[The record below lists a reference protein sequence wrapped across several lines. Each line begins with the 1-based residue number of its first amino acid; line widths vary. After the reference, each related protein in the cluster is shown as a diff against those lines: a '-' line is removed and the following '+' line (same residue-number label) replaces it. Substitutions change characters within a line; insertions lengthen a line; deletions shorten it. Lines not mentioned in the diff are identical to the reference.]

1 MKVGEIGSLIETEHP
16 ELLRSGHFR
25 PPTTRC
31 AVWVVV
37 RKPPADRRFFE
48 ATIKAQAHGVAAW
61 AANHAKNSWSSS
73 RAHQEA
79 LEFMV
84 EWLAQADLNDG
95 STTIPNRDMLAVLEP
110 YAETFIQRGLCRFW
124 CPKCASDFTQDEIK
138 RSTRPALI
146 EGSPPANREQWLC
159 GRGHLIYD
167 RTAGE
172 VVF

>member
-1 MKVGEIGSLIETEHP
+1 MEVSEVACFIETEYP
-16 ELLRSGHFR
+16 VLLRSEHFC

-84 EWLAQADLNDG
+84 EWLAEANLNDG

-138 RSTRPALI
+138 RSTRLALI

-167 RTAGE
+167 RAVGQ